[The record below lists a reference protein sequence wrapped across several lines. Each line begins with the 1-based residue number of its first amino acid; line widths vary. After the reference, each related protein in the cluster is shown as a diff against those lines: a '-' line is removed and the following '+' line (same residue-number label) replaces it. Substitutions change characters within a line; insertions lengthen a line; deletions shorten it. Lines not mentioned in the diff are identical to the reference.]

1 MRTIKDLKQS
11 SDQDVRFLNLAAR
24 LALRG
29 QGHVEPNPLVG
40 CVLVRDGKVLAMGH
54 HRRFGDLH
62 AEADALATAR
72 AQGLD
77 VRGCTAYV
85 TLEPCSHHGK
95 QPPCT
100 DALIASGVREV
111 VFARNDPHPLAS
123 GGAALLRAAGIEAR
137 LCEHS
142 PLATSVSDPFMKRV
156 TTGLPWVIA
165 KWAQTIDGR
174 VATRTGESKW
184 ISGEWARRRVH
195 QLRGRVDAILTGIGT
210 VVADDP
216 LLTARIGRSPRRV
229 AARVVADSDL
239 SLPLDSQLATTAREV
254 PTLLAVER
262 SMATTMYHAK
272 KRAACDQLGITIMPI
287 ADQGPG
293 NGLDLSEL
301 LRTLRTQHGVS
312 TVMVEAGPGLL
323 GSLFEENLIDEAIVY
338 IAPLMLG
345 DEQAKSV
352 AIGRVAEKL
361 SNARKFKLY
370 RTKNLGGDV
379 ELTYRK
385 PPLGPFG

>member
-1 MRTIKDLKQS
+1 M
-11 SDQDVRFLNLAAR
+11 
-24 LALRG
+24 
-29 QGHVEPNPLVG
+29 
-40 CVLVRDGKVLAMGH
+40 
-54 HRRFGDLH
+54 
-62 AEADALATAR
+62 
-72 AQGLD
+72 
-77 VRGCTAYV
+77 
-85 TLEPCSHHGK
+85 
-95 QPPCT
+95 
-100 DALIASGVREV
+100 
-111 VFARNDPHPLAS
+111 
-123 GGAALLRAAGIEAR
+123 
-137 LCEHS
+137 
-142 PLATSVSDPFMKRV
+142 
-156 TTGLPWVIA
+156 IA

-210 VVADDP
+210 VVSDDP

-323 GSLFEENLIDEAIVY
+323 GSLFDENLIDEAIVY

-361 SNARKFKLY
+361 SNARRFKLY
-370 RTKNLGGDV
+370 RSKNLGGDV